1 MEVSCFLAGNR
12 LLLCKY
18 HTKGKSKQILEASGK
33 CAVSTLKLEAEAW
46 YVKDLTLTMNNAI
59 DELLYAWH

>member
-1 MEVSCFLAGNR
+1 LQYLYGKVIPE
-12 LLLCKY
+12 KEW
-18 HTKGKSKQILEASGK
+18 KGKSKQVLEASGK